1 MKRIRPGWKPALS
14 LVVVTFFV
22 VAATARAEKPV
33 VFPFAIAA
41 TNIWTDGCSFPV
53 IVDVSNSG
61 TATVFFDGSGA
72 LKRVHLHITEQD
84 TFSANGKSV
93 VGIPYTFNM
102 ELGFDSGGN
111 QTEQVATGVA
121 GKARLPDGGL
131 FIAAGQIDFAAQGF
145 PQFSFSP
152 DSGTVQNLDGLCAAL
167 AP

>member
-1 MKRIRPGWKPALS
+1 MKRIRPVWKSALS
-14 LVVVTFFV
+14 LVPAALFAFT
-22 VAATARAEKPV
+22 ATARAEKPV
-33 VFPFAIAA
+33 TFPFAIAG
-41 TNIWTDGCSFPV
+41 TQVWTDGCSFPV
-53 IVDVSNSG
+53 NVDISLNGTG
-61 TATVFFDGSGA
+61 TAFMEDGTP
-72 LKRVHLHITEQD
+72 KRVHLHITEQD

-93 VGIPYTFNM
+93 TGMLYTFNM

-111 QTEQVATGVA
+111 LTQQVSTGVA

-145 PQFSFSP
+145 PVFSFSP